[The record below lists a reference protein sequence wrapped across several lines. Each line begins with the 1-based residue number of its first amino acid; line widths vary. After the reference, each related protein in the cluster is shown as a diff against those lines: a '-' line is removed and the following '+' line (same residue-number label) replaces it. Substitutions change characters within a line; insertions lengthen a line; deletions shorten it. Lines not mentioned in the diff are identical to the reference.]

1 MSWMDPAW
9 YDVSPTP
16 AQPPPPPSHILTST
30 YAHMYIPHHMY
41 THLRTR
47 AHNHTHTH
55 ALGHA
60 CTPAHTPA
68 SVKNLIQVGRAHG
81 VQVTG
86 HVSFGEHTE
95 AVTVWVCLDCGKKAK
110 TDAEK
115 ALHTRHTGHSNW
127 SEPRVCLCLTGT
139 ELFGRAAHR
148 TMAGSQS
155 HSLTGT
161 ENGSQA

>member
-1 MSWMDPAW
+1 MTCLQPQR
-9 YDVSPTP
+9 SPP
-16 AQPPPPPSHILTST
+16 L
-30 YAHMYIPHHMY
+30 PHHIY
-41 THLRTR
+41 SHPRTR
-47 AHNHTHTH
+47 TCTYHITCTHICAHAHITTHTH